1 MNSKVGS
8 IIEMSNVFIALI
20 QCNRVLKIILFRNF
34 SAASDKIQNVLSR
47 YSIKINFKFWA
58 SSK

>member
-47 YSIKINFKFWA
+47 
-58 SSK
+58 